1 MWYENLVGDTQDNW
15 DMSYIVL
22 FDVEYSGE
30 CREGGIERDRGKG
43 RRGGEERE
51 ERREK
56 RRRKGKEEE
65 EEERGG
71 CGRKEQPQT
80 GSLTDGQASNNLS
93 HSFCSTQNPKSVEQD
108 LNENRKMQSFKNP
121 YLSLASLSQL
131 LSQMT
136 GRGH

>member
-1 MWYENLVGDTQDNW
+1 M
-15 DMSYIVL
+15 L
-22 FDVEYSGE
+22 FDVEYPGE
-30 CREGGIERDRGKG
+30 CREGEKEGKG
-43 RRGGEERE
+43 GRDGERQGKRKERGRGEGRE
-51 ERREK
+51 E
-56 RRRKGKEEE
+56 GKEEE

-108 LNENRKMQSFKNP
+108 LNENRKMQSFKNQ